1 MTASV
6 SLSLRISPKDRS
18 LIDRAAMAA
27 NQSRSEFL
35 IESAR
40 SAATDA
46 LLDRRLFMLNPA
58 QLSAFDKALIK
69 AQTVDQVARQLKKRP
84 NPWKL

>member
-40 SAATDA
+40 IAATDA
-46 LLDRRLFMLNPA
+46 LLDRRLFMLNPS
-58 QLSAFDKALIK
+58 QLNAFDKALKK
-69 AQTVDQVARQLKKRP
+69 AKTVDQVTRQLKKRP